1 MKKSSVRLEGGGS
14 LAGEQLGMQGPALNL
29 KMRCAMEL
37 NDHLDKLD
45 WTQQRIGRELGLS
58 QPHVSE
64 LRNYALDRFSADR
77 LLHFMAALGKRVSIR
92 IEEPGSGE
100 ENLDLPTVTIE
111 VTPPPKK
118 VA

>member
-1 MKKSSVRLEGGGS
+1 MKKLPIPLEGGAS
-14 LAGEQLGMQGPALNL
+14 LAGEQLGMEAPALNL
-29 KMRCAMEL
+29 KMRCAIEL
-37 NDHLDKLD
+37 NDHLDRLS

-92 IEEPGSGE
+92 IEEP
-100 ENLDLPTVTIE
+100 DAPATCDAPQHVTIE
-111 VTPPPKK
+111 VTPPHRK

>member
-1 MKKSSVRLEGGGS
+1 MV
-14 LAGEQLGMQGPALNL
+14 LAGVQLGMQESALKL
-29 KMRCAMEL
+29 KTRCAVEL
-37 NDHLDKLD
+37 NDYLDRLG

-77 LLHFMAALGKRVSIR
+77 LLQFIAALGMNVSIR
-92 IEEPGSGE
+92 IEVPAAEAGVAPA
-100 ENLDLPTVTIE
+100 PVTIDI
-111 VTPPPKK
+111 PPPRKK